1 MNYGSIGAIIGHEMT
16 HGFDNNG
23 RRFDLHGEM
32 KNWWTLKT
40 QIEFNHKAQCMVS
53 QYSAAVEPT
62 TQLHVNG
69 QLTLGENIADNGG
82 KFFLKHI
89 LNILNVLIF

>member
-40 QIEFNHKAQCMVS
+40 QTEFNHKAQCMVT
-53 QYSAAVEPT
+53 QYGSAIEPT
-62 TQLHVNG
+62 THLHVNG

-82 KFFLKHI
+82 NEIFFEWI
-89 LNILNVLIF
+89 